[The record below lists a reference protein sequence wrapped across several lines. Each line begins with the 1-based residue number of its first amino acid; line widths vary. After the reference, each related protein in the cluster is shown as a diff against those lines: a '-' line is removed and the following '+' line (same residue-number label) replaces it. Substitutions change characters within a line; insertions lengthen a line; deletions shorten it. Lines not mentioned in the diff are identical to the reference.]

1 MRLFKLLIAL
11 LLLTTT
17 AFADDFETTK
27 AKWESNMLS
36 FGQQNCTA
44 LASTTINDDNLN
56 RTYYDGERIFYQIA
70 DYTNDATWNQC
81 AQRSEYHYKDYVK
94 RTGGNAAAYWVFP
107 HGLSLDFK
115 RTSDA
120 TSSEALDALA
130 ANASYC
136 RGTAYELGALPDPA
150 LQREAAYC
158 LMLMIEQK
166 RLGKQTPFISNYLG
180 FVKQHLR
187 KQFVDN
193 TTPYHQPFMVALG
206 AEALIQYNRDITK
219 DPEILPLLQAAA
231 SALWS
236 KDWDFVSKSFKYY
249 QNAGASWEPSL
260 DLNLLIV
267 PMYGWLYKQTGDSTY
282 RLMGD
287 QIFEYGVNGAWLVGG
302 KQFNQNYRSSFNYVE
317 WRQAAA
323 PTPQP
328 TATPVPTPKPCSMA
342 LTHAGFDC
350 RLKKLEAK

>member
-1 MRLFKLLIAL
+1 MRLFKLLTAL

-36 FGQQNCTA
+36 FGQQNCNA
-44 LASTTINDDNLN
+44 LQSTVINDENQN
-56 RTYYDGERIFYQIA
+56 RTYYDAARIFFQIA
-70 DYTNDATWNQC
+70 DYTAQGSWNLC
-81 AQRSEYHYKDYVK
+81 ANYTKPHYRNSYVIK
-94 RTGGNAAAYWVFP
+94 NGGSVPAYWVFA
-107 HGLSLDFK
+107 HGL
-115 RTSDA
+115 
-120 TSSEALDALA
+120 ALDYKRNNDPASNQALDMLSE
-130 ANASYC
+130 NASYC
-136 RGTAYELGALPDPA
+136 RGTAYELSALPDPA

-166 RLGKQTPFISNYLG
+166 RLGKATPFISQYLG

-193 TTPYHQPFMVALG
+193 TTPYRQPFMVSLG
-206 AEALIQYNRDITK
+206 AEALIQYNRDVAK
-219 DPEILPLLQAAA
+219 DAEVLPLLQAAA

-267 PMYGWLYKQTGDSTY
+267 PMYGWLYKQTGDSTW

-323 PTPQP
+323 PTP
-328 TATPVPTPKPCSMA
+328 VPTPTPCSMTNT
-342 LTHAGFDC
+342 LKNHDC
-350 RLKKLEAK
+350 RLRKLEAK

>member
-1 MRLFKLLIAL
+1 MKLLAIIL
-11 LLLTTT
+11 LL
-17 AFADDFETTK
+17 AAPAWADFET
-27 AKWESNMLS
+27 AKIKWAENMLTY
-36 FGQQNCTA
+36 GQQNCVA
-44 LASTTINDDNLN
+44 LQSTVINDDNQN
-56 RTYYDGERIFYQIA
+56 KTYYDGERVFYQIA

-115 RTSDA
+115 RTGEA
-120 TSSEALDALA
+120 ASSVALDSLSE
-130 ANASYC
+130 NASYC

-166 RLGKQTPFISNYLG
+166 RLGKATPYISNYLG

-187 KQFVDN
+187 KQFVDG
-193 TTPYHQPFMVALG
+193 TTSYHQPFMVSLG
-206 AEALIQYNRDITK
+206 AEALIQYNRDVAK
-219 DPEILPLLQAAA
+219 DAEVLPLLQAAA
-231 SALWS
+231 SQMFA
-236 KDWDFVSKSFKYY
+236 KDWDATSKSFKYY
-249 QNAGASWEPSL
+249 QEGGASWEPSP

-287 QIFEYGVNGAWLVGG
+287 QIFEAGVNGAWLAGG
-302 KQFNQNYRSSFNYVE
+302 KQYNQNYRSSFNYVE
-317 WRQAAA
+317 WRQSVATPT

-328 TATPVPTPKPCSMA
+328 TATPMPTPKPCSMA
-342 LTHAGFDC
+342 QTHAGFDC
-350 RLKKLEAK
+350 RLRKLEGAK